1 MSSAF
6 KNLESTENVSDNL
19 INSKKFEEM
28 KIDMNKNFNKELN
41 DNLNKNEILNFLD
54 KNSKN
59 NQFDRN
65 LSNKIFS
72 TFLDNNENEYISV
85 KDFILNYLSLI
96 EEIEKSRNEYDKKK
110 LLSEKNLL
118 NYETQQNIYKNESFT
133 SENISPNTT
142 LKITFYQVNFIKKNE
157 LIDDSY
163 YLLIKLNDINYRTEN
178 FNENNF
184 ILDENNN
191 TFEFKFIKKNDI
203 LTICLLNN
211 NDEVLNNLNVQLQEF
226 FNTSNNKEEFKVDL
240 EIPSNNENDDRPL
253 IIINAKAILIY
264 NYYDYYQNLID
275 IENNNINKINEKLN
289 KINNYH
295 KNLTSLKC
303 FNVIN
308 KTNYTNY
315 TSNIDNLNSNINNN
329 DNEYNFIFNNKF
341 NFEGLNNLEGKIIFL
356 SFLLSIIAMILG
368 KCDFL
373 NFILIFA
380 VILKNLNNEEIN
392 VNLFLIITYIYD
404 FLFFIFETKNYFFS
418 VYFGKLILI
427 ISLLILLGKLY
438 YHFKFIEKN
447 KKNNNN
453 NYN

>member
-6 KNLESTENVSDNL
+6 KNLESTENVSENI
-19 INSKKFEEM
+19 INSKKFDEM
-28 KIDMNKNFNKELN
+28 KIDMKKYFNKDLN
-41 DNLNKNEILNFLD
+41 DYLNKNEILNFLD
-54 KNSKN
+54 NNSKN
-59 NQFDRN
+59 KQFDRN

-72 TFLDNNENEYISV
+72 TFLDNNENEYITV
-85 KDFILNYLSLI
+85 KDFILNYLTLI
-96 EEIEKSRNEYDKKK
+96 EEIEKSRNEYEKKK
-110 LLSEKNLL
+110 LLTEKNLL
-118 NYETQQNIYKNESFT
+118 NYETQQNIYKNESLT

-142 LKITFYQVNFIKKNE
+142 LKITFFQVNFIKKNE

-163 YLLIKLNDINYRTEN
+163 YLEIKLNDKKYKTEN
-178 FNENNF
+178 FNENKF

-191 TFEFKFIKKNDI
+191 TFEFKFIKKNYI

-211 NDEVLNNLNVQLQEF
+211 NDEVLNNLDVKLQEF

-253 IIINAKAILIY
+253 IVINAKATLIY
-264 NYYDYYQNLID
+264 NYYDYYQNLIN
-275 IENNNINKINEKLN
+275 IENMNINKINEKLN

-295 KNLTSLKC
+295 KNLTNLKC
-303 FNVIN
+303 FNMI

-341 NFEGLNNLEGKIIFL
+341 IFEGLNKLEGKLILL
-356 SFLLSIIAMILG
+356 SFLLSNIIMILG

-373 NFILIFA
+373 NFILILA
-380 VILKNLNNEEIN
+380 IILKNLDNDENN
-392 VNLFLIITYIYD
+392 VSLYLIITYIYD
-404 FLFFIFETKNYFFS
+404 FLFFILETNNYFFS
-418 VYFGKLILI
+418 VHFGKLILL
-427 ISLLILLGKLY
+427 ISLLILLGKVY

-447 KKNNNN
+447 KRNNN
-453 NYN
+453 

>member
-6 KNLESTENVSDNL
+6 KNLESTENISDNI

-28 KIDMNKNFNKELN
+28 KIDMKKYFNKDLN
-41 DNLNKNEILNFLD
+41 DNLNKSEILNFLD
-54 KNSKN
+54 NNSKN
-59 NQFDRN
+59 KQFDRN

-85 KDFILNYLSLI
+85 KDFISNYLTLI
-96 EEIEKSRNEYDKKK
+96 EEIEKSRNEYEKKK

-118 NYETQQNIYKNESFT
+118 NYETQQNIHKNESKT
-133 SENISPNTT
+133 SENISPNTS
-142 LKITFYQVNFIKKNE
+142 LKITFFQVNFIKKNE

-163 YLLIKLNDINYRTEN
+163 YLLIKLNDINYKTEN

-191 TFEFKFIKKNDI
+191 TFEFKFIKKNYI
-203 LTICLLNN
+203 LTISLLNN
-211 NDEVLNNLNVQLQEF
+211 NDEMLNNLDVKLQEF

-295 KNLTSLKC
+295 KNLTNLKC
-303 FNVIN
+303 FNMI

-341 NFEGLNNLEGKIIFL
+341 IFEGLNKLEGKIL
-356 SFLLSIIAMILG
+356 LLTFLLSIIIMIFG

-373 NFILIFA
+373 NFILILA
-380 VILKNLNNEEIN
+380 IILKNLDNDENN
-392 VNLFLIITYIYD
+392 VSLYLIITYIYD
-404 FLFFIFETKNYFFS
+404 FLFFVLETKNYLFS
-418 VYFGKLILI
+418 IYFGKLILL
-427 ISLLILLGKLY
+427 ISLLILLGKIY
-438 YHFKFIEKN
+438 YHLKFIEKN
-447 KKNNNN
+447 KKNNN
-453 NYN
+453 